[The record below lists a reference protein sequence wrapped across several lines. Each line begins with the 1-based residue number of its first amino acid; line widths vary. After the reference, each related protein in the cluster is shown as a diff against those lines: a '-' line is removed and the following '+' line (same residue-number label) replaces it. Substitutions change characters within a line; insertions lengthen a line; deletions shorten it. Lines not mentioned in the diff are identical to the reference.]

1 MQIRPSSNLAEQ
13 LADYLGQQ
21 IVDGTLAADEPI
33 AESRLAAELQ
43 VSRGSVREAMLI
55 LERRHLVQLIPR
67 RGAVVMAMR
76 RQEMSALYELRAIL
90 AQASWGVL
98 AQGWQESHRASL
110 QAALDA
116 LAIQIEQPAGAA
128 LGSAVAA
135 FFDAAAHLVNN
146 CYLLQ
151 VLQNLGPATRRALLP
166 LQQYPLQARRQMLQ
180 RCQAMFDR
188 AAGGH
193 AEAAGQLAAD
203 WWRGLATQPAAQPI
217 QDACL
222 HAA

>member
-90 AQASWGVL
+90 AQASWSVL
-98 AQGWQESHRASL
+98 AQGWQESYRAPL

-116 LAIQIEQPAGAA
+116 LTIQIEQPAGAA
-128 LGSAVAA
+128 LGPATAA
-135 FFDAAAHLVNN
+135 FFDAAAHLANN

-151 VLQNLGPATRRALLP
+151 VLQNLGLATRRALLP

-180 RCQAMFDR
+180 RCQAMLDQ
-188 AAGGH
+188 AAHGN
-193 AEAAGQLAAD
+193 AEAAGQLAAG
-203 WWRGLATQPAAQPI
+203 WWRNLTIQPAAQSK
-217 QDACL
+217 QAACL

>member
-1 MQIRPSSNLAEQ
+1 MQIKPNSNLAEQ

-21 IVDGTLAADEPI
+21 IVEGTLVAGETI

-76 RQEMSALYELRAIL
+76 TQEMDALYEFRAIL
-90 AQASWGVL
+90 AQASWSAL
-98 AQGWQESHRASL
+98 AQGWQENHRAPL
-110 QAALDA
+110 QAALDT
-116 LAIQIEQPAGAA
+116 LAIQIELPAGIA
-128 LGSAVAA
+128 LGPAAAA
-135 FFDAAAHLVNN
+135 FFDAAANLTNN

-180 RCQAMFDR
+180 RCQAMFDQ
-188 AAGGH
+188 AARGNI
-193 AEAAGQLAAD
+193 EAAGQLAAD
-203 WWRGLATQPAAQPI
+203 WWRSLAAQPAAQPI